1 MDAQRLGRLLNDLA
15 PALLAMA
22 RGRCRHAEDV
32 VQQAFVALIG
42 QAREPE
48 NPAAWLFGAVR
59 LLALARAREE
69 GRRERREEA
78 VARAEGTHPPDPA
91 RTLDLA
97 EALAALDADD
107 RDMLL
112 ARVHGGLSF
121 EEIGLLA
128 GISAS
133 TAWRRYR
140 AAMETVRARM
150 EGWNES

>member
-1 MDAQRLGRLLNDLA
+1 MDEQRLGRLIDELA

-22 RGRCRHAEDV
+22 RGRCRDAEDV

-59 LLALARAREE
+59 QLALARAREE

-107 RDMLL
+107 RDMVL

-121 EEIGLLA
+121 EEIGHLA